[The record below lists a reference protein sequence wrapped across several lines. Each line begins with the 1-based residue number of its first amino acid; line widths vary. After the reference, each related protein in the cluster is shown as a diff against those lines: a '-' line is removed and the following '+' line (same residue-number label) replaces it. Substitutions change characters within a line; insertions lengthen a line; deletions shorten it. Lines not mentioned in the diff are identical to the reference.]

1 MAVIS
6 LISAHSQDVHHAL
19 AFISRA
25 LTPTQAQSVLS
36 TSRNKVKKA
45 DSVQK
50 DSEQHCKA
58 LHHSVPH
65 SVLVPIITTKKEAIS
80 QEAISHASRLTANTH
95 SSRVVT
101 VAHSRVV
108 TVAHSRAVMV
118 AHSRVVTVAHSRA
131 VTVAHNRA
139 VTVAHSRAVTVA
151 RSRAV
156 TVAHSRAVTVVRSR
170 AVTVVHSRVVMVVH
184 SRAVTVVRSR
194 ASASIPLA
202 TIQMQ
207 NIA

>member
-108 TVAHSRAVMV
+108 TVAHSRAV
-118 AHSRVVTVAHSRA
+118 
-131 VTVAHNRA
+131 
-139 VTVAHSRAVTVA
+139 
-151 RSRAV
+151 
-156 TVAHSRAVTVVRSR
+156 TVVHRDK

-194 ASASIPLA
+194 ASANIPLA